1 MPECL
6 NASGFSEGEAR
17 GFAFAK
23 SLGFRLSLGRSFS
36 RPLRLFN
43 WGSESHRGFA
53 GGERSALMRAV
64 AALVM
69 VTSKNSAREDMIRK
83 TFDIV
88 NI

>member
-1 MPECL
+1 MTQSP
-6 NASGFSEGEAR
+6 SFGFG
-17 GFAFAK
+17 
-23 SLGFRLSLGRSFS
+23 
-36 RPLRLFN
+36 
-43 WGSESHRGFA
+43 

-69 VTSKNSAREDMIRK
+69 VTSKNSAREDMIGK

>member
-1 MPECL
+1 MTQSP
-6 NASGFSEGEAR
+6 SFGFV
-17 GFAFAK
+17 
-23 SLGFRLSLGRSFS
+23 
-36 RPLRLFN
+36 
-43 WGSESHRGFA
+43 